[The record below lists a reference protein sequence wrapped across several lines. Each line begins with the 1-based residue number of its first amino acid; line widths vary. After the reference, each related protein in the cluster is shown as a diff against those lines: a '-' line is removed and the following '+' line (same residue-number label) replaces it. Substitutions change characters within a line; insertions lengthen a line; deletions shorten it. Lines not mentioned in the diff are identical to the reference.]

1 MTAAVTDGT
10 EVLPTGVVDD
20 IDALR
25 PLHESVLRDEHPTPT
40 ADQLAAAH
48 RLATLVW
55 KQELDPRATDPCVGG
70 IVTCAGHV
78 FGQAL
83 MRLSLKKAPL
93 QHMLA
98 RVMDRRWNVP
108 IGTAAVS
115 LNPKT
120 DRVTLWVNPFL
131 VLALGP
137 EQSTFVVGHEARHL
151 LHGHLLVEKD
161 LAKDQLFTLASEITI
176 NARITG
182 DLGTPMPSIDGET
195 IGIDPVKEF
204 ERYRDAA
211 RKAGLAPVDKDTFLS
226 SDEDCYR
233 ALLTLPKPPRQKQA
247 SCAHADGVSEQGSS
261 GQDSSSQDSSSQ
273 GTQGESSA
281 SPGTGTE
288 GASREDGTGNGL
300 YDQPG
305 FGGGLEAVTAEE
317 VSDLVDAVLHQAIKE
332 AVAGN
337 QDLKN
342 ELLALGEQ
350 FPDSKAWGSIG
361 LGRLRGEQPRTS
373 LTSYWE
379 QYVARATA
387 SRLAPSDRL
396 EYNKKIGWWY
406 PFFTPTGR
414 EAEWEVAVFFDAS
427 GSISGPLIERMTAL
441 MGTVPN
447 ARVTWHSFDTEVYD
461 LGVTQD
467 GYGEIKPI
475 NGGGGTDFAPIYEK
489 VASLEE
495 EPDMVIVVTDG
506 YAAKV
511 VPADTHKYLW
521 LVTAGGDAWMADH
534 GMDLVVVDEDF
545 AQAA

>member
-1 MTAAVTDGT
+1 MTAVTEST
-10 EVLPTGVVDD
+10 EVLPTDVVDA
-20 IDALR
+20 IDTLR

-40 ADQLAAAH
+40 ADQLAAAN
-48 RLATLVW
+48 RLAVLVW
-55 KQELDPRATDPCVGG
+55 KKELDPRVTDPCVGG
-70 IVTCAGHV
+70 IVNCAGYV

-108 IGTAAVS
+108 IETAAVS

-161 LAKDQLFTLASEITI
+161 MAKDQLFVMASEITI

-182 DLGTPMPSIDGET
+182 DLGTPMPNIDGET

-211 RKAGLAPVDKDTFLS
+211 RKAGLTPVDRDRFLA

-233 ALLTLPKPPRQKQA
+233 ALTALPKPPKPKPA
-247 SCAHADGVSEQGSS
+247 TCAHADGTS
-261 GQDSSSQDSSSQ
+261 GQDSSDQTGGNQ
-273 GTQGESSA
+273 PGKQGESDSQ
-281 SPGTGTE
+281 P
-288 GASREDGTGNGL
+288 DGSGNGI
-300 YDQPG
+300 YDQPD

-317 VSDLVDAVLHQAIKE
+317 VSELVDAVLHQAVKE

-350 FPDSKAWGSIG
+350 FPDSKVWGSIG
-361 LGRLRGEQPRTS
+361 LERLRGEQPRTS

-387 SRLAPSDRL
+387 SRLSPSDRL

-427 GSISGPLIERMTAL
+427 GSISGPLVEKMTSL

-447 ARVTWHSFDTEVYD
+447 ARVSWHSFDTAVYD

-467 GYGEIKPI
+467 GFGEIKPI
-475 NGGGGTDFAPIYEK
+475 TGGGGTAFAPIYDK
-489 VASLEE
+489 VASLDE
-495 EPDMVIVVTDG
+495 EPDMVIVITDG
-506 YAAKV
+506 LAEQV
-511 VPADTHKYLW
+511 VPSDAHKYLW
-521 LVTAGGDAWMADH
+521 LVTADGNPWMADF